1 MESRLTVKFQMV
13 ISLIEKDLS
22 FYIVSIYKYT
32 IVGELYS
39 STSDFF
45 QSNIRYIN
53 RFVRDGF
60 WNMISS

>member
-32 IVGELYS
+32 IVGELYAP
-39 STSDFF
+39 
-45 QSNIRYIN
+45 R
-53 RFVRDGF
+53 R
-60 WNMISS
+60 ISSRVTSATSIGLYGTASGI